1 MDEPVTPT
9 PAPAPV
15 GGKPDPLTRFL
26 AYLIDAVIV
35 GVVGM
40 VPIIGGLVGIA
51 YVLVRD
57 GLDYDFMDR
66 RSIGKK
72 VMKLRPIRVDGLP
85 MDVNTSIQRNW
96 PLAFAS
102 LAQALAFVPVLG
114 WLLAPFVVLGGLIL
128 LLFEAYKVV
137 TDPDGRR
144 WGDTLAGTKVVQA
157 AS

>member
-1 MDEPVTPT
+1 MDPPVTPP
-9 PAPAPV
+9 PAPTPV
-15 GGKPDPLTRFL
+15 GSKPDPLTRFL

-40 VPIIGGLVGIA
+40 VPIIGGLAGIG

-57 GLDYDFMDR
+57 GLKYDFMDG

-72 VMKLRPIRVDGLP
+72 VMKLRPVRLDGLP
-85 MDVNTSIQRNW
+85 MDVNTSVQRNW

-114 WLLAPFVVLGGLIL
+114 WVLAPFVVLTGLIL
-128 LLFEAYKVV
+128 MAYEAYKVL
-137 TDPDGRR
+137 TDPEGRR
-144 WGDTLAGTKVVQA
+144 FGDGLAGTRVVLVA
-157 AS
+157 D